1 MFKKDGNQDCNNN
14 RPISL
19 LPNVSKIFGKLIKD
33 RLFKFLEK
41 NKCLFSKQFGFRNKH
56 STYALIDITET
67 IRKALDADEFAC
79 GIFLDFKKA
88 FDMVNHK
95 VLLKKLEHYGVRGH
109 AVKWFNSYLI
119 ERKQYTSGNNVNS
132 QIDEISFGVP

>member
-56 STYALIDITET
+56 STYALIDLTET
-67 IRKALDADEFAC
+67 IRKALDADEFAY
-79 GIFLDFKKA
+79 
-88 FDMVNHK
+88 K